1 MKNNYLKESK
11 LQEQK
16 LRLWMNLQPSFVDT
30 FFYDDNQ
37 IFEQN
42 ICFLVQAFLESAPQL
57 IIQLINNNMNDEW
70 DWFNIIS
77 ILLSSIS
84 IVRTI
89 GIIYVIIDRFFRQIT
104 YLSQYYDKDKK
115 FAINKQ
121 LVVDTL
127 QLSKNLQKVRNLH
140 IVEDLFIYFQ
150 KHEYPLAKDVIQ
162 IGLSFLQMH
171 KLRRLTL
178 DFRFILD
185 KKCINSFKQLQKV
198 IPQLKNLEVLYIKCD
213 FEYDI
218 EYIDGRNYRE
228 IEKKK
233 RKLSISRKI
242 EREDLNREKEFDEQK
257 LEIRIPSI
265 ASHSKIQDG
274 VDLLFSINQ
283 QEYIQNQKDQAVVSL
298 QEASNN
304 IVAPLI
310 QVRKNSMPSSLGPN
324 LNIPQRKSVYGQDLL
339 KTTQFIQ
346 ASQNSLNVKGD
357 GDIHHTLRNE
367 ESLWFQSSRRNDTQS
382 PFVGAS
388 PNNQNGSPHSIWK
401 MQENLSGIE
410 EIQFEDDDFE
420 DDKRYDF
427 EIDIKSG
434 MYIKYKLQ
442 KCNFKPLLV
451 CSEIIHKSDIY
462 LNLFVKKGKINME
475 LKLTQHQNEE
485 EKKQKYDI
493 EIDESIEF
501 DQINFVNIISS
512 DIKQSIQQCPVNQR
526 KTLFMQII
534 YNKNILT
541 SNMKEAIAKSIPFPL
556 NSDLYVFQYEKL
568 KPINKHTIQFKD
580 AIDRNE
586 KLLRFIIIPRG
597 KDQKQKQRV
606 YIWNKVKSGEI
617 DFIKGVGQAG
627 QSYKQKLFTFEE
639 DLANHTIQV
648 DKHSLKLLSLK
659 SFIQKSKLKLVAL
672 TWSGKMENVDQ
683 IKLLIKHFKS
693 LPQSTSIKIIA
704 DQQEFNYLSFSTISQ
719 SLLDFQSLN
728 IYFKDQHL
736 ISEKEGYIFRDLS
749 NSQIQIDE
757 EKIDLAQL
765 VQNKEKYSN
774 SYFLQVLSNGLQISK
789 NHIIILC
796 KELQNIQQIQHL
808 NLQVQNNCI
817 QADGSNILFTHMKQY
832 TQLVHLELD
841 IGNNQIC
848 DEGVEYCSGF
858 INDSQK
864 LKVLVLNLK
873 MNNMTG
879 KGLNCL
885 AQALQNKNKLLE
897 LKIDLQQ
904 NIIDSKQ
911 IQILADCLKN
921 KKKLNSL
928 EINLNKN
935 NIQTQG
941 CVQIFQSISNL
952 KNISILNLYF
962 ESNCIQSQ
970 ALNELSQML
979 LNINQD
985 LHTFSLNLGRNKLN
999 DSNAFNQLFSSI
1011 QNFVYI
1017 KELNLQLNNCWFP
1030 QSSLNNLCSCLEK
1043 IRKVQ
1048 VLRLNLSK
1056 NYINDDGIN
1065 IISLVFQ
1072 KVSLLKELELDLSD
1086 NVITNSALEIVKSIF
1101 TYLNVAE
1108 ILNINLKEA
1117 FVSKQLKNPV
1127 GLFTPSQT
1135 SIKSIA
1141 LNLGNSIQH
1150 EINQN
1155 VYLVGYLTLLQN
1167 VQQVELNLEN
1177 CIETDNVLKKTFK
1190 QVFENQNFTKIHL
1203 NLKGTRVKN
1212 NLMIDLKNNLKQQKN
1227 LENLNLNISNNNLN
1241 VENLNEFFDKIKCNA
1256 NLKFLQLSIED
1267 NTYDP
1272 IVFCN
1277 TFGNQIIALEKLE
1290 SIDIQ
1295 LGQQAIDMQEADYL
1309 SSCYPEQLRSLKAQ
1323 IQFNSTESLKSY
1335 FTGISKYKQ
1344 LEYLDLSFYDK
1355 LQKYQD
1361 IADAINSFA
1370 EIIIDFK
1377 KLKVLKIDFSGCD
1390 FSIQN
1395 MSILMKGLQK
1405 LDYIEEL
1412 NVKLEQS
1419 LVSDDCIL
1427 TMIEYLQNFNKLNN
1441 FVINLK
1447 KNDISPKGVLEILN
1461 WALSTISLYT
1471 LQINLNQEIQGKLMK
1486 NAQIQSAVEKLI
1498 LNNKNI
1504 TINNIEFSNKE
1515 EEINISKFISNL
1527 YQSVFSIVK

>member
-1 MKNNYLKESK
+1 MNWLKIQVAGRSLREFLHITIAFFFMMQGLLDIITDIVYYRTRHFESQFIKNVQLAFLIISPIAQSLLTLTFLTKRKSSMKMNLLQSIKCSLWSMALNQLNILGFILPYILYTKFQIIFNKEIMKNNYLKESK

-70 DWFNIIS
+70 DW
-77 ILLSSIS
+77 
-84 IVRTI
+84 
-89 GIIYVIIDRFFRQIT
+89 QIT

-672 TWSGKMENVDQ
+672 TWS
-683 IKLLIKHFKS
+683 
-693 LPQSTSIKIIA
+693 
-704 DQQEFNYLSFSTISQ
+704 QQEFNYLSFSTISQ

-765 VQNKEKYSN
+765 
-774 SYFLQVLSNGLQISK
+774 
-789 NHIIILC
+789 
-796 KELQNIQQIQHL
+796 
-808 NLQVQNNCI
+808 VQNNCI

-1017 KELNLQLNNCWFP
+1017 KELNLQLKQIVQLLVSSKFFE
-1030 QSSLNNLCSCLEK
+1030 QSLLMFRENQKGVSTETKLK
-1043 IRKVQ
+1043 YFKKQ
-1048 VLRLNLSK
+1048 
-1056 NYINDDGIN
+1056 
-1065 IISLVFQ
+1065 VFQ
-1072 KVSLLKELELDLSD
+1072 KSL
-1086 NVITNSALEIVKSIF
+1086 NQ
-1101 TYLNVAE
+1101 TYL
-1108 ILNINLKEA
+1108 ITEA

-1135 SIKSIA
+1135 RYVFINNF
-1141 LNLGNSIQH
+1141 NLKKIRNSIQH

-1167 VQQVELNLEN
+1167 VQQVELNLE
-1177 CIETDNVLKKTFK
+1177 
-1190 QVFENQNFTKIHL
+1190 
-1203 NLKGTRVKN
+1203 GTRVKN

-1504 TINNIEFSNKE
+1504 TINNIMSTNKFE
-1515 EEINISKFISNL
+1515 
-1527 YQSVFSIVK
+1527 Q

>member
-1 MKNNYLKESK
+1 
-11 LQEQK
+11 
-16 LRLWMNLQPSFVDT
+16 MN
-30 FFYDDNQ
+30 
-37 IFEQN
+37 E
-42 ICFLVQAFLESAPQL
+42 
-57 IIQLINNNMNDEW
+57 EW

-77 ILLSSIS
+77 LLLSLIS
-84 IVRTI
+84 IVRTV
-89 GIIYVIIDRFFRQIT
+89 GIIYVIIDRFFMQIT

-127 QLSKNLQKVRNLH
+127 QLSKNLQKVRNLN
-140 IVEDLFIYFQ
+140 IVEDLFLYFQ
-150 KHEYPLAKDVIQ
+150 KHEYPLAKDAIQ

-178 DFRFILD
+178 DFRFIQD
-185 KKCINSFKQLQKV
+185 KKCINSFKQLQKI

-233 RKLSISRKI
+233 RKLSLSRKI

-265 ASHSKIQDG
+265 VSHSKSQEG
-274 VDLLFSINQ
+274 VELLFSTNQ
-283 QEYIQNQKDQAVVSL
+283 QEISQIQKDQVVVSL
-298 QEASNN
+298 HDGSNN
-304 IVAPLI
+304 LVTPLF
-310 QVRKNSMPSSLGPN
+310 QVKKSSMPSSLGPT
-324 LNIPQRKSVYGQDLL
+324 LNIPQRKSLYGQDLI
-339 KTTQFIQ
+339 KTTQFLQVLQHSI
-346 ASQNSLNVKGD
+346 NGKGD
-357 GDIHHTLRNE
+357 GDIHHTQRQE
-367 ESLWFQSSRRNDTQS
+367 ESMWLQSSRRNDTQS
-382 PFVGAS
+382 PFVGGS
-388 PNNQNGSPHSIWK
+388 PNLNDSPQSIWK

-410 EIQFEDDDFE
+410 EIQFEHEDFQDDR
-420 DDKRYDF
+420 RYDF

-434 MYIKYKLQ
+434 MFIKYKLQ

-501 DQINFVNIISS
+501 DQINFVNILSS

-526 KTLFMQII
+526 KTLVMQIM

-556 NSDLYVFQYEKL
+556 NSDLYVFQHEKL
-568 KPINKHTIQFKD
+568 KPINKQTIQFKD

-586 KLLRFIIIPRG
+586 KFLRFIIIPRDQ
-597 KDQKQKQRV
+597 DQKQKQRV
-606 YIWNKVKSGEI
+606 YIWNKIKSGEI
-617 DFIKGVGQAG
+617 DFIKGVDQAG
-627 QSYKQKLFTFEE
+627 HSYKQKLFTFEE
-639 DLANHTIQV
+639 DQVNHTIQV

-659 SFIQKSKLKLVAL
+659 SFIQKNKLKLVAL
-672 TWSGKMENVDQ
+672 MWNGKMENANQ

-693 LPQSTSIKIIA
+693 LPYSTSIKIIA
-704 DQQEFNYLSFSTISQ
+704 DQQEFNYQSFSTISQ
-719 SLLDFQSLN
+719 SLLDFQSLS

-879 KGLNCL
+879 KGLNYL
-885 AQALQNKNKLLE
+885 ASALQNKNKLLE

-911 IQILADCLKN
+911 IQILAKCLKN

-970 ALNELSQML
+970 ALNELSEML
-979 LNINQD
+979 LRINQD
-985 LHTFSLNLGRNKLN
+985 LHTFSLNLGKNKLN

-1017 KELNLQLNNCWFP
+1017 KELNLQLNNCQFP

-1048 VLRLNLSK
+1048 VLKLSLGK
-1056 NYINDDGIN
+1056 NFINDDGIN
-1065 IISLVFQ
+1065 TISQVFQ
-1072 KVSLLKELELDLSD
+1072 KVNLLKELDLDLSN
-1086 NVITNSALEIVKSIF
+1086 NVIKNSALEVVKSIF
-1101 TYLNVAE
+1101 TYLNVVE

-1117 FVSKQLKNPV
+1117 FISKQLKNPV

-1135 SIKSIA
+1135 SIKFIA
-1141 LNLGNSIQH
+1141 LNVGNSIQH

-1155 VYLVGYLTLLQN
+1155 VFLVGYLTLLQN
-1167 VQQVELNLEN
+1167 VHQVELNLEN

-1190 QVFENQNFTKIHL
+1190 QIFENQNFTKICL
-1203 NLKGTRVKN
+1203 NLKGTKVKN

-1227 LENLNLNISNNNLN
+1227 LEILSLNISNNNLN
-1241 VENLNEFFDKIKCNA
+1241 VDNFNEFFDKIKCNV
-1256 NLKFLQLSIED
+1256 NLKYLQLSIQD

-1277 TFGNQIIALEKLE
+1277 TFGNQIIALENLE

-1295 LGQQAIDMQEADYL
+1295 LGQQAIDTQEADYL

-1344 LEYLDLSFYDK
+1344 LEVLDLSFYDK
-1355 LQKYQD
+1355 LQKYQE
-1361 IADAINSFA
+1361 IADAISNFA
-1370 EIIIDFK
+1370 DIIIDFK
-1377 KLKVLKIDFSGCD
+1377 KLKALKIDFSGCD

-1395 MSILMKGLQK
+1395 MSIFMKGLQK

-1447 KNDISPKGVLEILN
+1447 KNDISPKGVLELLN
-1461 WALSTISLYT
+1461 WALNTISLYT
-1471 LQINLNQEIQGKLMK
+1471 LSININQEIQGKLIK

-1498 LNNKNI
+1498 LSNKNI

-1527 YQSVFSIVK
+1527 YQSVFSMVK